1 MTTIVLADDH
11 QMVRQ
16 GFKLLLSAQK
26 DLKVVGEASDGLEA
40 ARLVEEL
47 RPDILVL
54 DLMIPRLR
62 GLDLLRRIRKDSP
75 KTRGIVLSMHND
87 EPYVMEALRSGAQGY
102 VLKGG
107 TAAELVTA
115 VREVLAGHRYLPP
128 EVAGKVA
135 AAELENRG
143 DSGLDAFD
151 TLTKRERLVLQLAAE
166 GNTSAEIA
174 AKLFISPRTAETHRA
189 NLMRKLNLRSQTNL
203 VRFSIRRGI
212 ISA

>member
-1 MTTIVLADDH
+1 MTTIVLAEDH

-26 DLKVVGEASDGLEA
+26 DFKVVGEASDGLEA

-54 DLMIPRLR
+54 DLMIPRLH

-115 VREVLAGHRYLPP
+115 VREVLAGRRYLPP
-128 EVAGKVA
+128 EVAGKVV
-135 AAELENRG
+135 AAELENSG

-189 NLMRKLNLRSQTNL
+189 NLMRKLNLRSQTDL

>member
-1 MTTIVLADDH
+1 MTTIVLAEDH

-54 DLMIPRLR
+54 DLMIPRLH

-87 EPYVMEALRSGAQGY
+87 EPYVMEALRSGA
-102 VLKGG
+102 
-107 TAAELVTA
+107 
-115 VREVLAGHRYLPP
+115 
-128 EVAGKVA
+128 
-135 AAELENRG
+135 
-143 DSGLDAFD
+143 
-151 TLTKRERLVLQLAAE
+151 
-166 GNTSAEIA
+166 
-174 AKLFISPRTAETHRA
+174 
-189 NLMRKLNLRSQTNL
+189 
-203 VRFSIRRGI
+203 
-212 ISA
+212 